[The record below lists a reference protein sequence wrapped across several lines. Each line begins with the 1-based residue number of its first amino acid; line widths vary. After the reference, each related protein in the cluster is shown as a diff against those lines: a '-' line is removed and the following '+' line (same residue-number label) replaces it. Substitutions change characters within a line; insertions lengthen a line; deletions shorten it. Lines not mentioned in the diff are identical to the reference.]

1 MKTNTVQTLILAL
14 VGLVIMFFGLL
25 FILAGL
31 GENSPELDA
40 RLSDLFGIFAGIAE
54 ILERVILWAVGGAIV
69 WVGYKIYPFHD
80 DEQETETNSDKC
92 LTVKPIE

>member
-80 DEQETETNSDKC
+80 EQETETNSDKC
-92 LTVKPIE
+92 LTAKPIE